1 MSLLLILSK
10 IWRYK
15 LVTLPLIALML
26 LGAFYVVV
34 VSAPTYEATSTY
46 ILVNPP
52 PPPTDE
58 EIARDPSLAHV
69 HDDNPY
75 ARFSD
80 QTVLVQILTT
90 RLNSDENRA
99 RLVKQGA
106 DPNYTTAPSS
116 DFGFS
121 APILQVDGTGSSAV
135 EAVATTN
142 LVGRALSQELDKMQ
156 AVRGVDK
163 GYRITTEAV
172 VGAHDAKLKPSG
184 KARSLVAVMVL
195 GTILL
200 FITISVL
207 DAVSTLIARA
217 RERNVTDDR
226 VAEST
231 SVAPPVNLRRHPD
244 DYPERDPDPQ
254 WPLEARS

>member
-15 LVTLPLIALML
+15 LVTFPLIACTLV
-26 LGAFYVVV
+26 GAFYVVV
-34 VSAPTYEATSTY
+34 VSAPTYEASSTY

-52 PPPTDE
+52 PPPTDVQ
-58 EIARDPSLAHV
+58 IARDPSLAHV

-80 QTVLVQILTT
+80 QSVLVQILST
-90 RLNSDENRA
+90 RLNSDEARA
-99 RLVKQGA
+99 RLVKEGA
-106 DPNYTTAPSS
+106 DANYTAAPST

-121 APILQVDGTGSSAV
+121 APILQINGTGTTAV
-135 EAVATTN
+135 EAVATAN
-142 LVGRALSQELDKMQ
+142 VVGKALSEELDKMQ

-163 GYRITTEAV
+163 GYRIKVEAV
-172 VGAHDAKLKPSG
+172 VGAHDATLKPSG

-200 FITISVL
+200 FISISVL
-207 DAVSTLIARA
+207 DAVSTLVARS
-217 RERNVTDDR
+217 RERSEDGARVGDDLVR
-226 VAEST
+226 
-231 SVAPPVNLRRHPD
+231 PPVSLRRHPD
-244 DYPERDPDPQ
+244 DFPEREPDAE
-254 WPLEARS
+254 WPVEAHR